1 MPGSPSAVLVRC
13 GWRRRLIL
21 HEAQKRSTEN
31 SQVATAFFGFRC
43 DVAPTQGSQHLGRA
57 PADGGLRVG
66 VLLGRITRGRRDIL
80 RVQFGEPVWLPVRGG
95 PRHLLYQRLLRDE
108 VGQHLRWQQRR
119 RQHAATHVLRSAEE
133 ANHVLRSAAA
143 AHVLRSAEEADHVL
157 RSAAAAHDLHPTA
170 AQKNSLRPTAAAAHD
185 LRTPSPHGVRSTA
198 AQKNSL
204 RSAATAAHRIHP
216 AAAAAHGL
224 RSPPPP
230 DALQCANRGADTR
243 AYPMSR
249 GQVLQHCMPR

>member
-13 GWRRRLIL
+13 GSG
-21 HEAQKRSTEN
+21 AAAFFFTKRKSGRPK
-31 SQVATAFFGFRC
+31 TAFFGFRC

-119 RQHAATHVLRSAEE
+119 RQH
-133 ANHVLRSAAA
+133 AA